1 MVMVVA
7 SLLDSRILP
16 CTTINKLVTILE
28 MLYGNPNRQGMAK
41 RELNW
46 LSQGNRDFAAY
57 YAKFQRIMA
66 NLDYGNQAKVFAC

>member
-1 MVMVVA
+1 
-7 SLLDSRILP
+7 
-16 CTTINKLVTILE
+16 